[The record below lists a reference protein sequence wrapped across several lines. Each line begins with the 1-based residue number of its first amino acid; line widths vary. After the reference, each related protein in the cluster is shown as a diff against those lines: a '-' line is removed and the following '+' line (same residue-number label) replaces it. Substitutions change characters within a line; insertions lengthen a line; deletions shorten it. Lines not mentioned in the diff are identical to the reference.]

1 MKNKKII
8 VTGSTG
14 YIGGTFSYEA
24 LKKGFEVIG
33 IDNFSNS
40 KKATKQ
46 ILDNFINFTFYEI
59 DISKNPRR
67 INEIISENKP
77 DVIIHFAGLKS
88 VSESEQNQNLY
99 WQNNLLSTLNILES
113 IKNNNISLIFSS
125 SATVYGDKNESP
137 IPEEAKFSTNSAYGS
152 TKLAQ
157 ELLISDYSRAYDI
170 SCISLRY
177 FNPVGTHSDRLI
189 IEDIMSSPNNLMPR
203 ILRVAKKIDKKISI
217 YGKSYPT
224 KDGTGERDYIHI
236 TDLVNGH
243 FAALEKISSL
253 HNHNFYN
260 LGTGEK
266 TSVLELIKTFENVNN
281 IKIKFDFQNERKGDV
296 AVCYADPSLAKKDLD
311 WTATKTIDEM
321 CIDAWGGVKDE
332 D

>member
-1 MKNKKII
+1 
-8 VTGSTG
+8 
-14 YIGGTFSYEA
+14 
-24 LKKGFEVIG
+24 
-33 IDNFSNS
+33 
-40 KKATKQ
+40 
-46 ILDNFINFTFYEI
+46 
-59 DISKNPRR
+59 
-67 INEIISENKP
+67 
-77 DVIIHFAGLKS
+77 
-88 VSESEQNQNLY
+88 
-99 WQNNLLSTLNILES
+99 
-113 IKNNNISLIFSS
+113 
-125 SATVYGDKNESP
+125 
-137 IPEEAKFSTNSAYGS
+137 
-152 TKLAQ
+152 
-157 ELLISDYSRAYDI
+157 
-170 SCISLRY
+170 
-177 FNPVGTHSDRLI
+177 
-189 IEDIMSSPNNLMPR
+189 MPR